1 MKTKSGL
8 AYMIQLNNMTPF
20 LSFIFTYIWQA
31 EKQRRCFMGP
41 TKYIIIAVV
50 IIIICVIL
58 GLYVVDKKLK
68 KNYQRHPKKLED

>member
-1 MKTKSGL
+1 
-8 AYMIQLNNMTPF
+8 
-20 LSFIFTYIWQA
+20 
-31 EKQRRCFMGP
+31 MGP

-68 KNYQRHPKKLED
+68 KIIRGIQRS

>member
-1 MKTKSGL
+1 
-8 AYMIQLNNMTPF
+8 
-20 LSFIFTYIWQA
+20 
-31 EKQRRCFMGP
+31 MGP

-58 GLYVVDKKLK
+58 GLYIVDKKLK